1 MNIKNENP
9 TKPTIFLKNKS
20 SLDWLG
26 MCYYLNFNFKHMSL
40 CLCFD
45 QANFGV
51 SSSDDKVPSSIVY

>member
-9 TKPTIFLKNKS
+9 TKPTNFFLNKS
-20 SLDWLG
+20 SLDWVRV
-26 MCYYLNFNFKHMSL
+26 CSYLKFNLRHMSL

-45 QANFGV
+45 KANFGV